1 MKRWMIGMMVV
12 SGAGL
17 ALAQTSVPPAAVKNW
32 TDTVTVKGDLRYR
45 YESIM
50 DDSKKDSNGDTIT
63 RERNRIRARLGAE
76 AKPADDLKVGVEL
89 STGQSDPVSGNQ
101 TEGDGFMKKDMKL
114 NLAYLEWSALPSD
127 NANEAKFT
135 AGKMKNPFIN
145 VSDLIWDGDLTP
157 EGVAFKGQM
166 GSEKVTL
173 LGNAGY
179 LWVKERSAENDDS
192 MLYAGQ
198 GAVKIQ
204 FVPEVSLLAG
214 VSYYAYDNMVGY
226 DVIDWENNKN
236 AYGNSTMKGSVSG
249 STTNKAYQYDY
260 TPIEYF
266 AELNIWAGI
275 PISLYGQMVSNDEV
289 DDLESGYL
297 YGVLLGKAKNKG
309 TFEMG
314 YAYAKLEKDAVV
326 GAFTDSDRW
335 GGGTDGNSHKIQAR
349 YQITKNLQVGATYFT
364 GEKLISDDAKTADYD
379 RLQVDLVAAF

>member
-249 STTNKAYQYDY
+249 STTNKAYKYDY

-266 AELNIWAGI
+266 TELNIWAGI

-289 DDLESGYL
+289 DDLNNGFL
-297 YGVLLGKAKNKG
+297 YGLTLGKAKNKG
-309 TFEMG
+309 TFEVG

-364 GEKLISDDAKTADYD
+364 GEKLISDDTKTADYD